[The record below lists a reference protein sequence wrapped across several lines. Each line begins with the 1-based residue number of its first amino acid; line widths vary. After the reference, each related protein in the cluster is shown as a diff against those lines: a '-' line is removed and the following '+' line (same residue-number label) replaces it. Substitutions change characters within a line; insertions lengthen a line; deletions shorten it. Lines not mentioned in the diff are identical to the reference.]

1 MSVKLN
7 QKSSG
12 TKDVVEFKIF
22 QAQDQKTFTDGLAEL
37 VNNQGYD
44 VGKIYETT
52 KPYIV
57 LLKRNRMPSE

>member
-57 LLKRNRMPSE
+57 LLKRNRMRSE